1 MQHQMQARD
10 TKPTVRVLLDALSSR
25 RLLLSLE
32 REPGFELAGVVGVGA
47 GDAGPACCLALD
59 PGGLR

>member
-47 GDAGPACCLALD
+47 GDDGKA
-59 PGGLR
+59 